1 MACEELLDI
10 NSVCGGNA
18 GGILKVG
25 FADMSEV
32 TLTYDSKQETLTNIT
47 TTQRFRNLP
56 IKRGRGNFADT
67 STIDKNTG
75 VSAISGVLTAR
86 LPHRRKDVMTAIK
99 RMAGGQRELCV
110 VYQDGNRKWWVLPYS
125 WLSQANGAT
134 GDNLTDANQEE
145 LQFTTE
151 GEFNEK
157 GLEITEIQALAL
169 FDAVEPEITAVTPS
183 TTSSSNTVV
192 ITGIGFTGATA
203 VAFGAT
209 PATSY
214 TVVNDTTISA
224 VVPTLGSGSVNVTVT
239 NAEGTSAGFAIT
251 IS

>member
-32 TLTYDSKQETLTNIT
+32 TLTYDTKQETLTSIT

-75 VSAISGVLTAR
+75 VSAISGVLTVR

-151 GEFNEK
+151 GEFNDK

-169 FDAVEPEITAVTPS
+169 FDAVEPEIIAITPA
-183 TTSSSNTVV
+183 TVDPADVIV
-192 ITGIGFTGATA
+192 ITGIGFAGATA
-203 VAFGAT
+203 VTFGVT
-209 PATSY
+209 PATSF
-214 TVVNDTTISA
+214 VVIDDHTISA
-224 VVPTLGSGSVNVTVT
+224 VVPSLSSGSVNVTVT
-239 NAEGTSAGFAIT
+239 NAEGTSEGTAIT
-251 IS
+251 VN